1 MALTAPPAVM
11 RRGSYDEAAASIR
24 PHLRNL
30 AQRRRSAPSLVFGKV
45 LGMPCSPIREEAHC
59 LVAVEQCPFVLGLTS
74 DTSLLALHEC
84 VQLTEGQKTHERY
97 LFLFSEVLVI
107 AKLKSSVSYRLKHRV
122 SLEQLWLYGFEDE
135 REEDVE
141 VMGIE
146 VRTSLALVWPMA
158 LCIVTFSSPEVKER
172 WADTLH
178 RKIIKAQQKSG
189 FSSPPSNI
197 LMKVLSSNITNKTLI
212 GGAMEPHVESPPIGD
227 AKVSAQP
234 RHSANTKEPF
244 ENGCNKFTLI
254 TRKLRKSCAPTNSN
268 HALFGQALHKICSAD
283 GALPKPIREIL
294 TLLWRKGPATEGVFR
309 RPSNSKTVNIIRE
322 QLDAGDEV
330 NMEVL
335 PVALLVGLL
344 KSFLKEL
351 PGSLLVAEQCDN
363 WINALEKDEQKRPSE
378 LKSVM
383 EKLPQPHVHLLELL
397 ICVLHRISQNAKANL
412 MDPKNLAVCIAPT
425 LLQVKGHPKDILAH
439 TAKVNSLTQF
449 LIENCSEIFG
459 EHVLGLLG
467 DPDEEELEGTSDSSS
482 LQQLD
487 SAYDSPDP
495 DAIGCYPAEE
505 EEGLSSSSQKCPTA
519 TSSMTDHS
527 LVTSCSSEHIFNTF
541 TKPMG
546 RRCSEPTIFNSEMI
560 HIQPGLARSQ
570 DDFTKDREDFLQL
583 KKQISDDSFLQSKRY
598 MDQPLAPPK
607 ALAAKDCSFSSSG
620 SLESGTSNHS
630 ESSVFT
636 NSPKT
641 SPACSRR
648 SHSTKSVPTS
658 RPTVEMHKPE
668 VEVKWRSKSLR
679 LPGLFNRAGVKKVE
693 LQKEAAFSCE
703 TLQEDSPS
711 EPENP
716 EEVPA
721 RQRPL
726 SEILM
731 PSQPPSYHQAILSGI
746 QTVHPLMT
754 VQNARSLTTRPR
766 PISMNE
772 DFLNSCSL
780 SQGTHF
786 LRHLTDNTDPFVS
799 QPPPPY
805 RQRAMSESVSMGQHE
820 RIARRCSQPLVEEL
834 SHAKETYV

>member
-1 MALTAPPAVM
+1 A
-11 RRGSYDEAAASIR
+11 
-24 PHLRNL
+24 PHL
-30 AQRRRSAPSLVFGKV
+30 
-45 LGMPCSPIREEAHC
+45 
-59 LVAVEQCPFVLGLTS
+59 
-74 DTSLLALHEC
+74 
-84 VQLTEGQKTHERY
+84 Y
-97 LFLFSEVLVI
+97 LS
-107 AKLKSSVSYRLKHRV
+107 
-122 SLEQLWLYGFEDE
+122 
-135 REEDVE
+135 
-141 VMGIE
+141 
-146 VRTSLALVWPMA
+146 
-158 LCIVTFSSPEVKER
+158 
-172 WADTLH
+172 
-178 RKIIKAQQKSG
+178 QQ
-189 FSSPPSNI
+189 
-197 LMKVLSSNITNKTLI
+197 NKTLI
-212 GGAMEPHVESPPIGD
+212 GGAMEPHVESPPIVTNCPL
-227 AKVSAQP
+227 ASVS
-234 RHSANTKEPF
+234 T

-363 WINALEKDEQKRPSE
+363 WINALEKEQKRPSE
-378 LKSVM
+378 LKSHM
-383 EKLPQPHVHLLELL
+383 F
-397 ICVLHRISQNAKANL
+397 ICLSSSSVCYTRISQNAKANL

-439 TAKVNSLTQF
+439 TVNSLTQF

-467 DPDEEELEGTSDSSS
+467 DPDEEELEDSSS

-731 PSQPPSYHQAILSGI
+731 PSQPPSYHHHQAILSGI